1 MGPDWSKSEHG
12 IYFKLQVATTQYN
25 GEKGVL
31 TAYENG
37 EFPRLRVS
45 LEQGRDF
52 VGMRVEME
60 HAQVLQG
67 SGTSQKGMG

>member
-37 EFPRLRVS
+37 EFPRLRV
-45 LEQGRDF
+45 
-52 VGMRVEME
+52 RV
-60 HAQVLQG
+60 L
-67 SGTSQKGMG
+67 SKGEILWE